1 MASENI
7 LTIGYINIRGQTGLP
22 VAKQLQIEAF
32 ARNNNCDIL
41 HLQEANILDDTFSS
55 CNLLQSSFNI
65 IENNATNKYGTA
77 SLVKTDLKID
87 NIQLDSEGRAIIFD
101 IGDITIGNIYLQSG
115 TDGRARASREKYCC
129 DVLPG
134 LLINSKDSG
143 CLGGDFNCIV
153 DKKDATNYPESKM
166 SKGLQRLIRLKEWKD
181 SYRYLHPT
189 SETFSRYYENS
200 RAEGATRIDRNYHF
214 GQVTVIAAKYLPS
227 AFSDHMAQII
237 KISLPD
243 PMARIIS
250 PKSRSS
256 FRLKSEVITDII
268 FQERLGA
275 AMLSWERIKAFQG
288 IETDTLLW
296 WEMLVKPGVK
306 KIGIE
311 RSKEINKE
319 KKEELNLLL
328 LRQVYLV
335 KKVQQGQRGRL
346 GELKTVHGLIDSW
359 YKRESEKI
367 QHQSRVIEFQESEKT
382 SIYHHELHKK
392 TIKKASILQL
402 MTEGGLLEGHAA
414 CASYLENT
422 VEELLLH
429 PANLSS
435 AAQQV
440 LLDEV
445 VPVFTKEDNL
455 KLLTPPTS
463 DSVYKTLSR
472 ANLHAAPGTDGL
484 PSLLYKECWNVMGEP
499 LTDVMVE
506 LFKEKP
512 LTTSQ
517 RTSLMVFGAKPKK
530 LSSILPRDKRKIS
543 LLNSDFKVASGLEAD
558 MLKKTATHTLS
569 HLQLVAGNDR
579 RIHHGINM
587 ARDAIHAAGRP
598 GHQGCGILDTD
609 LIAAFDFLC
618 LEWVYMVLEKKGLDK
633 RVIRRL
639 QNLYKDNLTIV
650 VVNNIQGKSVKNIRL
665 SLRQV
670 DLPSIH
676 FFSFAIDP
684 LLVYLEKRLQG
695 IVISSLPVHG
705 PVCYG
710 QPPLPPLQERY
721 KVIGYADDVKPAITN
736 ISEFNVVDKAME
748 LFENASG
755 CRLHRDPVTKKCKF
769 LPLAKWK
776 GTLKQEDIPC
786 SYMTLS
792 DHLEMIGVELRS
804 TWSQTRKANG
814 DIVQTRVD
822 NTIRPWKAGKFMP
835 LNMRS
840 WSVN

>member
-101 IGDITIGNIYLQSG
+101 ISDINIGNTYLQSG
-115 TDGRARASREKYCC
+115 TDGRSRASREKYCC

-256 FRLKSEVITDII
+256 FRLKSEVITDKI

-296 WEMLVKPGVK
+296 WEMLVKPGIK
-306 KIGIE
+306 KIGIQ

-319 KKEELNLLL
+319 KK
-328 LRQVYLV
+328 
-335 KKVQQGQRGRL
+335 RG
-346 GELKTVHGLIDSW
+346 
-359 YKRESEKI
+359 
-367 QHQSRVIEFQESEKT
+367 
-382 SIYHHELHKK
+382 
-392 TIKKASILQL
+392 A
-402 MTEGGLLEGHAA
+402 
-414 CASYLENT
+414 
-422 VEELLLH
+422 
-429 PANLSS
+429 
-435 AAQQV
+435 
-440 LLDEV
+440 
-445 VPVFTKEDNL
+445 
-455 KLLTPPTS
+455 
-463 DSVYKTLSR
+463 
-472 ANLHAAPGTDGL
+472 
-484 PSLLYKECWNVMGEP
+484 
-499 LTDVMVE
+499 
-506 LFKEKP
+506 
-512 LTTSQ
+512 
-517 RTSLMVFGAKPKK
+517 
-530 LSSILPRDKRKIS
+530 
-543 LLNSDFKVASGLEAD
+543 
-558 MLKKTATHTLS
+558 
-569 HLQLVAGNDR
+569 
-579 RIHHGINM
+579 
-587 ARDAIHAAGRP
+587 
-598 GHQGCGILDTD
+598 
-609 LIAAFDFLC
+609 
-618 LEWVYMVLEKKGLDK
+618 
-633 RVIRRL
+633 
-639 QNLYKDNLTIV
+639 
-650 VVNNIQGKSVKNIRL
+650 
-665 SLRQV
+665 
-670 DLPSIH
+670 
-676 FFSFAIDP
+676 
-684 LLVYLEKRLQG
+684 
-695 IVISSLPVHG
+695 
-705 PVCYG
+705 
-710 QPPLPPLQERY
+710 
-721 KVIGYADDVKPAITN
+721 
-736 ISEFNVVDKAME
+736 
-748 LFENASG
+748 
-755 CRLHRDPVTKKCKF
+755 
-769 LPLAKWK
+769 
-776 GTLKQEDIPC
+776 
-786 SYMTLS
+786 
-792 DHLEMIGVELRS
+792 
-804 TWSQTRKANG
+804 
-814 DIVQTRVD
+814 
-822 NTIRPWKAGKFMP
+822 
-835 LNMRS
+835 
-840 WSVN
+840 